1 MGLDTVEL
9 VIGIEEEF
17 GISISDEEAGAM
29 ITVGDIYFF
38 VLKELSSHNSEQNR
52 PDENSVWE
60 RVKAVVVYQLGV
72 KPSQVMKS
80 SRVVED
86 LGAD

>member
-38 VLKELSSHNSEQNR
+38 VLKELSSSNSEQSR

-60 RVKAVVVYQLGV
+60 RVKAVVVLQLGV
-72 KPSQVMKS
+72 KPTQVMKS